1 MDLLAYFSDILLVAI
16 LVIAVA
22 YFLSS
27 YKHNKTYEKLSKTS
41 TFHCLKCDSVYVS
54 LSGEKSKVC
63 PKCGYRNTQMK
74 F

>member
-1 MDLLAYFSDILLVAI
+1 MDMLEYFSDIFLAAIAVA
-16 LVIAVA
+16 AVA
-22 YFLSS
+22 YFASM
-27 YKHNKTYEKLSKTS
+27 YRHNKIYEKLSKTS

-54 LSGEKSKVC
+54 RSGEKSKVC